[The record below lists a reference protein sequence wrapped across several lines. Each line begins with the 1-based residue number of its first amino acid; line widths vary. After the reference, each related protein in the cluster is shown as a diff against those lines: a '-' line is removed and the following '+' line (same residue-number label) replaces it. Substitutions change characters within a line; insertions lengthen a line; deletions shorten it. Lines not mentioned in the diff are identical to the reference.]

1 MSNSI
6 VSLMKKAIAFLS
18 FLILPVLFYEQVVFV
33 CAALV
38 QALASASHQPF
49 LSGNLPLL
57 YTSTAAAV
65 SGLILLPVY
74 FYLKK
79 KSSASEII
87 DPGASVHHDPAPEL
101 SRKAPVFSARSYIF
115 PALFGASG
123 AVFFNLLLAFS
134 RLPELFPT
142 VSTLEPAAVQS
153 SVLLGALVTCLITPL
168 IEELVFRG
176 YGFFLLRREF
186 GFPGAALLSAAAFG
200 LFHGDVSQSLYG
212 FCMGLLLAHTA
223 EQYRSLHACILF
235 HICANVTSFFLLTD
249 LSRERL
255 IISMPVLGLSG
266 ILCAWSYHKI
276 KEVGKI
282 EKTD

>member
-1 MSNSI
+1 M
-6 VSLMKKAIAFLS
+6 
-18 FLILPVLFYEQVVFV
+18 
-33 CAALV
+33 
-38 QALASASHQPF
+38 
-49 LSGNLPLL
+49 
-57 YTSTAAAV
+57 
-65 SGLILLPVY
+65 
-74 FYLKK
+74 
-79 KSSASEII
+79 
-87 DPGASVHHDPAPEL
+87 
-101 SRKAPVFSARSYIF
+101 
-115 PALFGASG
+115 FGASG

-142 VSTLEPAAVQS
+142 VSTLEPAAAQS
-153 SVLLGALVTCLITPL
+153 SFLLSALVTCLITPL

-186 GFPGAALLSAAAFG
+186 GFLGAALLSAAAFG

-223 EQYRSLHACILF
+223 EQLSSLSACILF

-276 KEVGKI
+276 KEVG
-282 EKTD
+282 EAVTDN